1 MLERTHKIV
10 SLLSG
15 GKSLSHVHVFTQ
27 VEMLY
32 QRYFLRM
39 NQSNTT
45 HILALLLTLI
55 LALSCTHLVFTTLQ
69 LRRNLDMTTTTTT
82 MTPPAAVELLLLLA
96 ENGTAGNVSLARM
109 TPSTTSTTSTTTTM
123 ATLAMLQP
131 QQMGH
136 QLVAANAPGSRLLLA
151 QRVKRKHYRRQHSKQ
166 RYKQQ
171 QQHQRQLQ
179 HHHQL
184 HRHRVR

>member
-1 MLERTHKIV
+1 
-10 SLLSG
+10 
-15 GKSLSHVHVFTQ
+15 
-27 VEMLY
+27 MLY

-69 LRRNLDMTTTTTT
+69 LRRNLEV
-82 MTPPAAVELLLLLA
+82 PAASGNLRLERLLLLA
-96 ENGTAGNVSLARM
+96 ENGTAGNVSRLA
-109 TPSTTSTTSTTTTM
+109 STTPVTTTT
-123 ATLAMLQP
+123 TPTTTWRP
-131 QQMGH
+131 QQMEQ
-136 QLVAANAPGSRLLLA
+136 QLVQGMQNTNAEQQQQQQTGNNRLP
-151 QRVKRKHYRRQHSKQ
+151 QRVKRKHYRRQHNKQ
-166 RYKQQ
+166 RFKQQ
-171 QQHQRQLQ
+171 QHH

>member
-1 MLERTHKIV
+1 
-10 SLLSG
+10 
-15 GKSLSHVHVFTQ
+15 
-27 VEMLY
+27 MLY

-82 MTPPAAVELLLLLA
+82 MTPPAAVERLLLLA
-96 ENGTAGNVSLARM
+96 ENGTAGNVSLASM
-109 TPSTTSTTSTTTTM
+109 TPSTTSTTM

>member
-1 MLERTHKIV
+1 
-10 SLLSG
+10 
-15 GKSLSHVHVFTQ
+15 
-27 VEMLY
+27 MLY

-69 LRRNLDMTTTTTT
+69 LRRNLDMTTTTT
-82 MTPPAAVELLLLLA
+82 MMPPAAVERLLLLA
-96 ENGTAGNVSLARM
+96 ENGTAGNVSLASM
-109 TPSTTSTTSTTTTM
+109 TPSTTSTTSRTTTTTM

-136 QLVAANAPGSRLLLA
+136 QLVPANAPGSRLLLA

-166 RYKQQ
+166 RYKQHQ
-171 QQHQRQLQ
+171 QQQRQLQ

>member
-1 MLERTHKIV
+1 
-10 SLLSG
+10 
-15 GKSLSHVHVFTQ
+15 
-27 VEMLY
+27 MLY

-69 LRRNLDMTTTTTT
+69 LRRNLEMTTTTTT
-82 MTPPAAVELLLLLA
+82 TTMMTPPAAVERLLLLA
-96 ENGTAGNVSLARM
+96 ENGTAGNVSLAST
-109 TPSTTSTTSTTTTM
+109 TPSTTSITPTRL
-123 ATLAMLQP
+123 ATLATMLLP

-136 QLVAANAPGSRLLLA
+136 QLVPANAPGSRHSELLA

-171 QQHQRQLQ
+171 QRQRQLQ

>member
-1 MLERTHKIV
+1 
-10 SLLSG
+10 
-15 GKSLSHVHVFTQ
+15 
-27 VEMLY
+27 MLY

-69 LRRNLDMTTTTTT
+69 LRRNLDMTTTTT
-82 MTPPAAVELLLLLA
+82 MTPSAAVERLLLLA
-96 ENGTAGNVSLARM
+96 ENGTAGNVSLASM
-109 TPSTTSTTSTTTTM
+109 TPSTTSTTTTTM

>member
-1 MLERTHKIV
+1 MAEKCD
-10 SLLSG
+10 
-15 GKSLSHVHVFTQ
+15 SHVHVFTQ

-69 LRRNLDMTTTTTT
+69 LRRNLEMTTTTTM
-82 MTPPAAVELLLLLA
+82 MTPSAAVERLLLLA
-96 ENGTAGNVSLARM
+96 ENGTAGNVSLA
-109 TPSTTSTTSTTTTM
+109 PSTTSTTTTM
-123 ATLAMLQP
+123 ATLTTMLLP

-171 QQHQRQLQ
+171 QRQLQ